1 MSRSIVST
9 SPRARKK
16 ISLLN
21 PVFLFSFPAVILLL
35 IFSILPVVMTL
46 VFAWTDQ
53 RLIPVPQLP
62 TEFIGLRN
70 FSRLL
75 ENELFA
81 PALRNTVLVTLLV
94 VPLQVFLGLMLALL
108 VNQRLPG
115 MPIFRTLYFLPATT
129 SVLVVSLVASRML
142 VPGGLLEQF
151 LNAIGFGLLPA
162 IDWNSE
168 QNRLAQ
174 LVLWMVWQGT
184 GLQMLVFLA
193 ALQAIPKELRQASS
207 LDGANAW
214 QHFRF
219 VTWGLLRN
227 ASVFAFVS
235 AILRAAQLFDQQYIT
250 FQDQPSLV
258 FVVYMETLRL
268 FQVGSASAVAL
279 IVSIIVA
286 LGFTVQWWL
295 LRERPSQIPRP
306 KETWI
311 ERISRNLNAPFNRIK
326 PNAMQI
332 KFFGLARVAL
342 TYAIACVFAL
352 FFAAPMM
359 QIFSTAISLSTMP
372 FDLETK
378 SWRSLFPILP
388 VGFDLLLNAFQNPEI
403 VQGLKNSLLTAAF
416 LLPLNILVNGTFAY
430 ALARFKFRARAPL
443 LFMVIVLNF
452 VPFVAQAVPLVLI
465 VKQLEWIDAPQTQI
479 VPFVASALSVFLFH
493 QFFLNFPREL
503 EDAAKVDGASWWQ
516 VFWRVVM
523 PLSLPVCA
531 TVTLLTFLASWNN
544 FFWPIMTTFD
554 PAFMPL
560 ALSITFGSI
569 DEWDAMI
576 VTLPTLIMFVVFQ
589 RWFIRSITS
598 GAINE

>member
-1 MSRSIVST
+1 
-9 SPRARKK
+9 
-16 ISLLN
+16 
-21 PVFLFSFPAVILLL
+21 
-35 IFSILPVVMTL
+35 
-46 VFAWTDQ
+46 
-53 RLIPVPQLP
+53 
-62 TEFIGLRN
+62 
-70 FSRLL
+70 
-75 ENELFA
+75 
-81 PALRNTVLVTLLV
+81 
-94 VPLQVFLGLMLALL
+94 
-108 VNQRLPG
+108 
-115 MPIFRTLYFLPATT
+115 
-129 SVLVVSLVASRML
+129 
-142 VPGGLLEQF
+142 
-151 LNAIGFGLLPA
+151 
-162 IDWNSE
+162 
-168 QNRLAQ
+168 LAQ
-174 LVLWMVWQGT
+174 LVLWLVWQGT

-193 ALQAIPKELRQASS
+193 ALQAIPKELREASS

-235 AILRAAQLFDQQYIT
+235 AILRAAQVFDQQYIA

-258 FVVYMETLRL
+258 FLVYVETLRG
-268 FQVGSASAVAL
+268 FRVGSASAVAL
-279 IVSIIVA
+279 IVSSIVVI
-286 LGFTVQWWL
+286 GFAVQWWI
-295 LRERPSQIPRP
+295 LRERPSRIPSLR
-306 KETWI
+306 ETWI
-311 ERISRNLNAPFNRIK
+311 DHTSRRCSASFDHIKLNAL
-326 PNAMQI
+326 QI
-332 KFFGLARVAL
+332 KILGFARVAI

-352 FFAAPMM
+352 FFAGPMM
-359 QIFSTAISLSTMP
+359 QIFSTAISLDP
-372 FDLETK
+372 IQFDLETN
-378 SWRSLFPILP
+378 SWRSLFPIGP
-388 VGFDLLLNAFQNPEI
+388 VGFDLLLNGLQNPEI
-403 VQGLKNSLLTAAF
+403 TQGLKNSLLTAVF

-430 ALARFKFRARAPL
+430 ALARFKFQARAPL

-479 VPFVASALSVFLFH
+479 VPFIANALSVFLFH
-493 QFFLNFPREL
+493 QFFLNFPKEL
-503 EDAAKVDGASWWQ
+503 EDAATVDGAGWWQ

-569 DEWDAMI
+569 DEWDAVI
-576 VTLPTLIMFVVFQ
+576 VTLPTLIMFLVFQ